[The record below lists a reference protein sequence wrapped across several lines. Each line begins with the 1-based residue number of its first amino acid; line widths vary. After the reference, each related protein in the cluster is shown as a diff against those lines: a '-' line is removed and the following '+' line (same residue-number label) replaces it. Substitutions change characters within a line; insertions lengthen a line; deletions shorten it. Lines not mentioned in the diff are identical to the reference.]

1 MSSHESGSKFRHD
14 MKNQIGII
22 LGFSE
27 LMLSEMAPDDPKR
40 RDIREIH
47 TAALRAMALLSPEAG
62 QETHSND

>member
-1 MSSHESGSKFRHD
+1 

-40 RDIREIH
+40 QDITEIH
-47 TAALRAMALLSPEAG
+47 TAALRAMALLSAEAG
-62 QETHSND
+62 QETRND